1 MRRAAVSSFGISGTN
16 AHVIL
21 EQAPVE
27 GDGAATQTDEVS
39 PLGGEAL
46 PFVLS
51 GKSEAALRDQA
62 ARLSEM
68 LAAGSGVEPAG
79 IGLSLAMGR
88 SRFEHRAVVVAAR
101 ADELGSALGALAD
114 ERPGASVVRGV
125 ADGAVAP
132 VFVFPGQG
140 SQWAGMAAGLMESS
154 VVFGERMRE
163 CAAALSVHTDWSLL
177 DVLRGEPGAPGFGRV
192 DVVQPVLW
200 AVMVSLAEVWRA
212 AGVVPAAVMGHS
224 QGEIAAACVAG
235 GLSLEDGARV
245 VALRSRAIVELS
257 GLGGMVSVAE
267 PAERVEGRLV
277 AWEGRLSVAA
287 VNGPSSVV
295 VSGDDDAL
303 DELLLAC
310 KADEVRCKRID
321 VDYASHSAHVER
333 IHDRLL
339 EVLADLS
346 PRASEVPLY
355 STVTGELLDTAG
367 MDGEYWYTNLRRT
380 VLLEETSR
388 TLIEAGHRVF
398 VEVSPHPVLAV
409 GLQETFE
416 AAGSDAVA
424 LGTLRRD
431 EDEARRFMTSL
442 AEAHVQG
449 VELDWKTLFAGTGA
463 QHVDLPTYAFQHQRY
478 WLNPSAGNGAVDVSS
493 AGLKPLD
500 HAMLSSAMGL
510 AGTDGVVLT
519 GRVSIETHPWLADHA
534 VWGSVLLPG
543 TAFVELA
550 LQAADQVGCDLVE
563 ELMIEAP
570 LLIADHDAVVIQVAV
585 AAADPTGR
593 HEITVFS
600 RPADAS
606 DEAWT
611 RHAGGILATGA
622 EATDGLA
629 DWPPTGAQAVAVD
642 TLYAS
647 LADAGYEYGPLFQ
660 GLRAAW
666 RQGDDVY
673 AEVALPDEAEVDG
686 FGLHPALLDAALHA
700 MGLAAVP
707 DSDGTAGAVG
717 LPFAWTGVS
726 LSAVGA
732 QLLRVRVRRE
742 GSGASLLLADG
753 AGSHVASVESLAL
766 RPVSPEQLRGSGNA
780 HADSLFR
787 VEWSVK
793 PVGGAP
799 NAERPEGAWA
809 VIGDAEFL
817 PGTVRYADLASM
829 DEVPD
834 VVAVSFAA
842 SASPSGDMASRT
854 QELTVR
860 ALEMVQEWLASER
873 FADARLVVVTRG
885 AVFCDSPDPVQAAVW
900 GLVRTAESENPG
912 RFVLVDHDGQESGLS
927 AAVASGEPQAAVR
940 ADEVFVPRLARMP
953 LPVGQAPAL
962 VEPSG
967 TVLVTGASGVLGGV
981 VARHL
986 VAEHGVRHLLLLS
999 RRGADAPGAA
1009 ELVAELAESGAQAR
1023 FAACDVA
1030 DRGALAQALDRVESE
1045 HPLTGVVHTAGV
1057 LDDGVVSSLTPE
1069 RLAAVMRP
1077 KVDAAWNLHELTR
1090 DMDLS
1095 MFTLFSSAAGVFGGS
1110 GQANYAAANAF
1121 LDALAEARR
1130 AEGLAGQSLAWGLWA
1145 QASAMT
1151 GQLDSGDL
1159 RRMARG
1165 GLTPL
1170 SSEQGLELFDL
1181 AGGLADEAVLVP
1193 IRVDMAALR
1202 LRPEMTPLMLRG
1214 LVRVPNRRQADS
1226 GTDRSASF
1234 GRTLLALPEA
1244 EQHQLVQDL
1253 VRAQAA
1259 AVLGHDSGEAVQP
1272 ERAFTE
1278 LGFDSLTAVEL
1289 RNRMSA
1295 ATGLRLPATLV
1306 FDYPT
1311 PFAMADH
1318 IRTEIVGVQAGA
1330 VISRPTVTGTEDD
1343 PVVIVGMSCRFPGGA
1358 ESPRK
1363 LWELVAGG
1371 NEGITGL
1378 PTDRNWD
1385 VEGLY
1390 DPDPDN
1396 PGTSFTRE
1404 GGFLHDA
1411 AEFDPGFF
1419 GISPREA
1426 LAMDPQQ
1433 RLLLEGSWEA
1443 IESAGIDPASLRGT
1457 STGVF
1462 AGLMYHDYVAQLAT
1476 VPEGVEGY
1484 LATGT
1489 SGSVVSGRVSYTL
1502 GLEGPAVTVDTACSS
1517 SLVALH
1523 LAAQALR
1530 SGECS
1535 MALAGGASVMATPGS
1550 FIEFSRQ
1557 RGLAADGRC
1566 KSFAAGAD
1574 GTGWGEGVGM
1584 LLLERLSDAR
1594 RNGHQVLAVVRGSAV
1609 NQDGASNGLTAPNGP
1624 SQQRVIRQA
1633 LANAGLNP
1641 AQVDAVEAHGTGT
1654 TLGDP
1659 IEAQALLATYGQG
1672 RSEGRRPLLLGS
1684 IKSNIGHTQAA
1695 AGVAGV
1701 IKMVMA
1707 MRHGVLPQTLH
1718 VDAPTPQVDWSAGAV
1733 ELLTE
1738 SVAWPETGEARRAG
1752 VSSFGISGTNA
1763 HVIVEHTPVV
1773 EERHE
1778 PAVSLPV
1785 VPWVVSAKSDA
1796 GLSAQL
1802 ERLSASARE
1811 HSPADVGYSLATTRA
1826 AMTHRAVVIGDVT
1839 VRGTV
1844 SSGRTG
1850 VLFSGQG
1857 AQRSG
1862 MGRELYEAYP
1872 VFADAFD
1879 VVCAE
1884 LDRHLDR
1891 PVRDVVFEGGERLD
1905 QTQFTQ
1911 AGLFA
1916 LEVALFRLVSAWGV
1930 KPDYLLGHS
1939 IGELSAAH
1947 VAGVLSLEDAAK
1959 LVAARGRLMQDLPTG
1974 GAMVSLQASEDEVL
1988 PLLTDG
1994 VSVAALNGPSATVIS
2009 GDEDAVLMI
2018 AAHFAEQDRKT
2029 KRLRVSHAFHSPRM
2043 DAMLE
2048 DFRTVAET
2056 LTYRAPQTAIVSN
2069 VSGLVVSG
2077 DEMCSADYW
2086 VRHVREAVRF
2096 VDGMRALQDQGVTR
2110 YLELGPDGV
2119 LSAMGQD
2126 CVEDSAFVPVL
2137 RKDRDEA
2144 TTLVT
2149 ALAELHVRGS
2159 AVDWAA
2165 YFTGTGARRVELPT
2179 YAFQRERYWPE
2190 GGALLMGGKRAPEAA
2205 SSLDATFWDAVEQED
2220 AAALGAALGSDELA
2234 PLEAMLPVLSSWRR
2248 QSRNL
2253 STVDAWRYRATWQP
2267 VSAVPRPALQ
2277 GTWLVVAPEN
2287 HVTHPVTDG
2296 LRAHGADV
2304 IHLPLACTVGRDELA
2319 GILAGHPKLAG
2330 VVALPTAEDEPTAG
2344 AVGAEVIRTLTLVQA
2359 LGDVGGTVP
2368 LWCLTRGAV
2377 SVGRSDGTVTP
2388 SQAQAWGLG
2397 RVAALEHP
2405 QCWGG
2410 LIDLPEVLD
2419 DRAVGRV
2426 CAALAGIDTEDQ
2438 IAVRA
2443 SGVYVRRLVR
2453 TPGTGQGSPWT
2464 PRGTVLITG
2473 GTGVLGAH
2481 VARWAAR
2488 NGAER
2493 LVLTSRRGIDAPG
2506 ASELRDE
2513 LVALGAA
2520 VTVAS
2525 CDVTDR
2531 AALIELADGLRAAGS
2546 PVRAVLHT
2554 AGAAASHPL
2563 AELDADGLEAV
2574 LSAKVAGAVN
2584 LDAVFTEDDADTTLD
2599 AFVLFS
2605 SIAGV
2610 WGSGGQA
2617 AYAAANAHLD
2627 ALALSRRARGR
2638 AATSVAWGPWGGG
2651 GMAQGEAEAHL
2662 LRRGLPAMAPERAVA
2677 ALQQAL
2683 SEGDSLIT
2691 VADVDWARF
2700 APAFTALRPS
2710 PLLAELSDVRELR
2723 EKASA
2728 PADDAASAMRDRLAT
2743 STGGERTRALLE
2755 LVRKQAAVVLAHP
2768 STESVTAASTFRE
2781 LGFDSLTAVELR
2793 NRLAKETG
2801 LTLPATMV
2809 FDHPTPT
2816 VLAEHLR
2823 TELFGGELQRA
2834 DSFTAVAAT
2843 DADDPIVI
2851 VGMSCRFPGGV
2862 RSPEELWELLAAG
2875 ADGVSGFPVNRGW
2888 DLDSLYD
2895 PDPDHSGTSYV
2906 SEGGFLHDVGEF
2918 DPGFFGISPR
2928 EATAMDPQ
2936 QRLLLETSWEVFE
2949 RAGIDPA
2956 SLRGSRTGVF
2966 TGTNGQDYSA
2976 LLFMSAQNSEGHM
2989 GTGNGASAVSGRLS
3003 YTFGLEGPAVTV
3015 DTACSSSLVALHLA
3029 IQALRAGECSLAL
3042 AGGVTVM
3049 STPGAFIEFSRQRG
3063 LAEDGRCKAFA
3074 DAADGTG
3081 WGEGVGMLLVERLSD
3096 ARRNGHEVLA
3106 VVRGS
3111 AVNQDGA
3118 SNGMTAP
3125 NGPAQQRVIRQALA
3139 SAGLSASQV
3148 DVVEAHGTGTRLG
3161 DPIEAQALMATYGQ
3175 ERGHGRPLL
3184 LGSIKSN
3191 IGHTQAAAGVAGVI
3205 KMVMAMRHGT
3215 LPRTLHVD
3223 SPSSQVDWSA
3233 GAVELLTE
3241 SVGWPE
3247 TDEPWRAGVSSFG
3260 ISGTNAHTI
3269 IEQAPPA
3276 PATAA
3281 VIAPPVL
3288 PWVLAGRSER
3298 ALVAQAGLL
3307 RSHLLR
3313 RPELEPLDVAF
3324 TLATGRAALT
3334 HRAVVSGADR
3344 DALLR
3349 GVTALSEGGADAQ
3362 VTVDQEVDGQVAV
3375 LFSGQ
3380 GAQRSGMGR
3389 ELYAS
3394 YPVFADAFDAVCAEL
3409 DRHLDRPVRDV
3420 VFEGGELLDQTQFTQ
3435 AGLFALEVAL
3445 FRLVSAWGVKPDYL
3459 LGHSIGELSAAH
3471 VAGVLSLEDAA
3482 KLVAARGRLMQDL
3495 PTGGAMVSLQATE
3508 DEVLPLLTDGV
3519 SIAALN
3525 GPSATVIS
3533 GDEDAVLAIA
3543 GHFEAQDRKTKRLRV
3558 SHAFHSPRMDAMLDE
3573 FRTVAEGLTFHPPG
3587 IAIVSNVTGRTAGP
3601 EELCDPEYWVRHVRQ
3616 AVRFLEGM
3624 RGLEDLGV
3632 ATFLELGP
3640 DGVLCAM
3647 GQNCVTPEG
3656 TEFIP
3661 ALRKDRDEPATVV
3674 ASLAGL
3680 HGRGVTVD
3688 WPGFFAGTG
3697 ARSIELPTYA
3707 FQRQQYWPEPAGQES
3722 AADGGTS
3729 ALDERFWAAVEQE
3742 DLSGLV
3748 EGSGLSA
3755 DQPLSTVLPLLSS
3768 WRRQSREQS
3777 TVDAWR
3783 YRVTWKPV
3791 TATGAAAASGTWLV
3805 VAAEEHHDH
3814 PVVTGLREHGGD
3826 VELLTVGS
3834 GQPNRSVPAED
3845 LAEKLA
3851 NRAAGHGELVGVVS
3865 LLALTHSPTAA
3876 NLSLVQAL
3884 GDADVPAPL
3893 WCVTREGVSVSRTD
3907 AAPDPEQSQLW
3918 GLGRVAGLEQPH
3930 RWGGLIDLPPTT
3942 DGRAAG
3948 RVVALLTGDGAEDQV
3963 AVRSS
3968 GAFVPRIERVP
3979 APTAGPEWEPRGTV
3993 LVTDA
3998 STPLGSGA
4006 ARWLAGT
4013 EADQVVLMVPEGA
4026 EAAAEAVA
4034 QLGGRGL
4041 VVRCD
4046 VADRKALEALVRELT
4061 EGGNPVRAVLHTVGG
4076 NQLTP
4081 LDALRMDDVDGR
4093 LTAKMVG
4100 AAHLDEVFADTGLDA
4115 FVLFSTIA
4123 GVWGG
4128 GGQGA
4133 YAAAGAYLDGLAQNR
4148 RARGLAAT
4156 SVAWGPWAES
4166 ASATPED
4173 AAAEEQLRLRGL
4185 PAMLPELA
4193 LTVLRRAVTDH
4204 DPLLTVADVDWAR
4217 FVPSFTAMRPS
4228 ALFADLPEAVEA
4240 LGRDAEGEGVDKG
4253 AAEEL
4258 RQHLAGLSEADR
4270 EAELTRLVRTH
4281 AAAVLGYAGIEEVGP
4296 GRVFRELGFDSLT
4309 AVELRN
4315 RLTRAT
4321 GLRLP
4326 AGLAFDY
4333 PSAVAAA
4340 GFLHAELR
4348 FGSDTTGASLLAELD
4363 KLEAATAENEPDT
4376 LTRAKVAM
4384 RLQAFL
4390 AKWSEGGAAEADP
4403 ADVTD
4408 KLESASD
4415 DEIFDFINNELGRSN

>member
-1 MRRAAVSSFGISGTN
+1 
-16 AHVIL
+16 
-21 EQAPVE
+21 
-27 GDGAATQTDEVS
+27 
-39 PLGGEAL
+39 
-46 PFVLS
+46 
-51 GKSEAALRDQA
+51 
-62 ARLSEM
+62 
-68 LAAGSGVEPAG
+68 
-79 IGLSLAMGR
+79 
-88 SRFEHRAVVVAAR
+88 
-101 ADELGSALGALAD
+101 
-114 ERPGASVVRGV
+114 
-125 ADGAVAP
+125 
-132 VFVFPGQG
+132 
-140 SQWAGMAAGLMESS
+140 
-154 VVFGERMRE
+154 
-163 CAAALSVHTDWSLL
+163 
-177 DVLRGEPGAPGFGRV
+177 
-192 DVVQPVLW
+192 
-200 AVMVSLAEVWRA
+200 
-212 AGVVPAAVMGHS
+212 
-224 QGEIAAACVAG
+224 
-235 GLSLEDGARV
+235 
-245 VALRSRAIVELS
+245 
-257 GLGGMVSVAE
+257 
-267 PAERVEGRLV
+267 
-277 AWEGRLSVAA
+277 
-287 VNGPSSVV
+287 
-295 VSGDDDAL
+295 
-303 DELLLAC
+303 
-310 KADEVRCKRID
+310 
-321 VDYASHSAHVER
+321 
-333 IHDRLL
+333 
-339 EVLADLS
+339 
-346 PRASEVPLY
+346 
-355 STVTGELLDTAG
+355 
-367 MDGEYWYTNLRRT
+367 
-380 VLLEETSR
+380 
-388 TLIEAGHRVF
+388 
-398 VEVSPHPVLAV
+398 
-409 GLQETFE
+409 
-416 AAGSDAVA
+416 
-424 LGTLRRD
+424 
-431 EDEARRFMTSL
+431 MTSL
-442 AEAHVQG
+442 AEAHAHG
-449 VELDWKTLFAGTGA
+449 VDLDWKTLFAGTGA
-463 QHVDLPTYAFQHQRY
+463 QRVDLPTYAFQHQRY

-493 AGLKPLD
+493 AGLKSLD

-510 AGTDGVVLT
+510 AGTDGVVMT
-519 GRVSIETHPWLADHA
+519 GRVSVETHPWLADHA

-563 ELMIEAP
+563 ELTIEAP
-570 LLIADHDAVVIQVAV
+570 LVIADGDAIVIQVAV

-593 HEITVFS
+593 HEITVYS

-611 RHAGGILATGA
+611 RHASGTLATGA
-622 EATDGLA
+622 SATDGLGE
-629 DWPPTGAQAVAVD
+629 WPPAGAQAVAVD
-642 TLYAS
+642 TLYTS

-700 MGLAAVP
+700 MGLGATAET
-707 DSDGTAGAVG
+707 DTTAGAVG

-766 RPVSPEQLRGSGNA
+766 RPISPEQLRGSGHA

-787 VEWSVK
+787 VEWSTR
-793 PVGGAP
+793 PIGAE
-799 NAERPEGAWA
+799 NAEGTWA
-809 VIGDAEFL
+809 VVGDAEFL
-817 PGTVRYADLASM
+817 PDAERYADLASM
-829 DEVPD
+829 DEVPG
-834 VVAVSFAA
+834 VVAVSFAD
-842 SASPSGDMASRT
+842 SGSDSGDVVSRT
-854 QELTVR
+854 HEIAGR
-860 ALEMVQEWLASER
+860 ALQLVREWLENEQ
-873 FADARLVVVTRG
+873 FADARLVVVTQG
-885 AVFCDSPDPVQAAVW
+885 AVFCESPDPVQAAVW

-912 RFVLVDHDGQESGLS
+912 RFVLVDADGAQEPLLP
-927 AAVASGEPQAAVR
+927 AVVASGEPQAAVR
-940 ADEVFVPRLARMP
+940 AGEVFVPRLARVS
-953 LPVGQAPAL
+953 LPVEQAPAPL
-962 VEPSG
+962 EPSG

-986 VAEHGVRHLLLLS
+986 VAERGVRHLLLVS

-1030 DRGALAQALDRVESE
+1030 DRGALAQILDGIEAE
-1045 HPLTGVVHTAGV
+1045 HPLMGVVHTAGV
-1057 LDDGVVSSLTPE
+1057 LDDGVVSSLTAE
-1069 RLAAVMRP
+1069 RMAAVMRP

-1090 DMDLS
+1090 GMDLS
-1095 MFTLFSSAAGVFGGS
+1095 LFTLFSSAAGVFGGA

-1151 GQLDSGDL
+1151 GQLGSGDL

-1181 AGGLADEAVLVP
+1181 AGGLTDEAVLVP

-1202 LRPEMTPLMLRG
+1202 ARPEMTPLMLRG
-1214 LVRVPNRRQADS
+1214 LVRVPNRRQADL

-1234 GRTLLALPEA
+1234 ARTLLALPVA

-1289 RNRMSA
+1289 RNRMTA

-1311 PFAMADH
+1311 PFAMADY
-1318 IRTEIVGVQAGA
+1318 IRTEIVGVQAEAAG
-1330 VISRPTVTGTEDD
+1330 SRPALIGTGSEDD

-1358 ESPRK
+1358 ESPGK

-1443 IESAGIDPASLRGT
+1443 VESAGIDPASLRGT

-1523 LAAQALR
+1523 LAVQALR

-1594 RNGHQVLAVVRGSAV
+1594 RNGHEVLAVVRGSAV

-1633 LANAGLNP
+1633 LANAGLEP

-1672 RSEGRRPLLLGS
+1672 RSEDRPLLLGS

-1707 MRHGVLPQTLH
+1707 MRHGVLPRTLH

-1738 SVAWPETGEARRAG
+1738 SVAWPETGEPRRAG

-1778 PAVSLPV
+1778 PSVALPV
-1785 VPWVVSAKSDA
+1785 VPWVVSAKSEA
-1796 GLSAQL
+1796 GLAGQV
-1802 ERLSASARE
+1802 ERLSAFAGDRD
-1811 HSPADVGYSLATTRA
+1811 PVDVGFSLVTTRA
-1826 AMTHRAVVIGDVT
+1826 AMNHRAVVIGDRT

-1844 SSGRTG
+1844 ASGKSA

-1862 MGRELYEAYP
+1862 MGRELYESYP

-1879 VVCAE
+1879 AVCAE

-1891 PVRDVVFEGGERLD
+1891 PVREVVFEGGELLD
-1905 QTQFTQ
+1905 QTEFTQ

-1930 KPDYLLGHS
+1930 KPDFLLGHS

-1947 VAGVLSLEDAAK
+1947 VAGVLSLEDAAR
-1959 LVAARGRLMQDLPTG
+1959 LVAARGRLMQALPAG
-1974 GAMVSLQASEDEVL
+1974 GAMFSLQATEAEVV
-1988 PLLTDG
+1988 PLLGDG
-1994 VSVAALNGPSATVIS
+1994 VSIAALNGPSSTVVS
-2009 GDEDAVLMI
+2009 GDEDAVLAI
-2018 AAHFAEQDRKT
+2018 AAHFGAEGRKT

-2043 DAMLE
+2043 DAMLDE
-2048 DFRTVAET
+2048 FRAVAEG
-2056 LTYRAPQTAIVSN
+2056 LTFNAPQIAIVSN
-2069 VSGLVVSG
+2069 VSGRVVS
-2077 DEMCSADYW
+2077 DEEICSADYW

-2096 VDGMRALQDQGVTR
+2096 LDGMGALQGQGVATF
-2110 YLELGPDGV
+2110 LELGPDGV

-2137 RKDRDEA
+2137 RKERDEA
-2144 TTLVT
+2144 LTLVT
-2149 ALAELHVRGS
+2149 ALAELHVRGTS
-2159 AVDWAA
+2159 VDWAA
-2165 YFTGTGARRVELPT
+2165 YYAGTGARRVDLPT
-2179 YAFQRERYWPE
+2179 YAFQRQRYWPE
-2190 GGALLMGGKRAPEAA
+2190 GGALLMGGKGAPEAS
-2205 SSLDATFWDAVEQED
+2205 SSLDAAFWAAVEQED
-2220 AAALGAALGSDELA
+2220 VTALGAALGSDELE
-2234 PLEAMLPVLSSWRR
+2234 PLGAMLPALSSWRR

-2267 VSAVPRPALQ
+2267 VSAVPRAELT
-2277 GTWLVVAPEN
+2277 GTWLVVTPEDQAA
-2287 HVTHPVTDG
+2287 HPVTDG
-2296 LRAHGADV
+2296 IRAHGADV
-2304 IHLPLACTVGRDELA
+2304 IHLPLADTVGRDELA
-2319 GILAGHPKLAG
+2319 GIIAGYPELAG
-2330 VVALPTAEDEPTAG
+2330 VVALPAADEAPAAG
-2344 AVGAEVIRTLTLVQA
+2344 AVGAEVVRTLTLVQA
-2359 LGDVGGTVP
+2359 LGDAGRTVV

-2377 SVGRSDGTVTP
+2377 SVGRSDGTVSP
-2388 SQAQAWGLG
+2388 VQAQVWGLG

-2405 QCWGG
+2405 QRWGG
-2410 LIDLPEVLD
+2410 LLDLPEVLD
-2419 DRAVGRV
+2419 ERAVGRV
-2426 CAALAGIDTEDQ
+2426 CAALAGIDAEDQ
-2438 IAVRA
+2438 IAIRA

-2453 TPGTGQGSPWT
+2453 TPGTGQGSAWS

-2506 ASELRDE
+2506 AAELRDE
-2513 LVALGAA
+2513 LVALGTA
-2520 VTVAS
+2520 VTVAP

-2531 AALIELADGLRAAGS
+2531 AALTELADGLRAAGS

-2554 AGAAASHPL
+2554 AGEAASHPL

-2574 LSAKVAGAVN
+2574 LSAKATGATN
-2584 LDAVFTEDDADTTLD
+2584 LDAVFTDDDADGSLD

-2627 ALALSRRARGR
+2627 ALALSRRARGL
-2638 AATSVAWGPWGGG
+2638 AATSVAWGPWAEG

-2683 SEGDSLIT
+2683 SEGDSVIT
-2691 VADVDWARF
+2691 VADVDWTRF

-2710 PLLAELSDVRELR
+2710 PLLTGVSDVRELR
-2723 EKASA
+2723 ETAST
-2728 PADDAASAMRDRLAT
+2728 PTGGGTSALRDRLAKA
-2743 STGGERTRALLE
+2743 TGGERTRALLE

-2768 STESVTAASTFRE
+2768 SAEAVTTASTFRE
-2781 LGFDSLTAVELR
+2781 LGFDSLSAVELR

-2809 FDHPTPT
+2809 FDYPTPM

-2823 TELFGGELQRA
+2823 TELFGGELQTA
-2834 DSFTAVAAT
+2834 DAFTAVAAA
-2843 DADDPIVI
+2843 DHDDPIVI

-2895 PDPDHSGTSYV
+2895 PDPDHPGTSYV
-2906 SEGGFLHDVGEF
+2906 SEGGFLHDVGDF

-2949 RAGIDPA
+2949 RAGIDPV

-2976 LLFMSAQNSEGHM
+2976 LLYMSEQNAEGHM

-3139 SAGLSASQV
+3139 SAGLSAAQV

-3175 ERGHGRPLL
+3175 ERAHDRPLL

-3191 IGHTQAAAGVAGVI
+3191 IGHTQAAAGVAGII

-3241 SVGWPE
+3241 SVSWPE

-3276 PATAA
+3276 PATAVA
-3281 VIAPPVL
+3281 IAPPVL

-3313 RPELEPLDVAF
+3313 RPELGALDVAF
-3324 TLATGRAALT
+3324 SLATGRAAFT

-3344 DALLR
+3344 DVLLR
-3349 GVTALSEGGADAQ
+3349 GVTALSEGGTDLQ
-3362 VTVDQEVDGQVAV
+3362 VTVDEEVSGQLAV

-3389 ELYAS
+3389 ELYGA

-3409 DRHLDRPVRDV
+3409 DRHLDRPIREV
-3420 VFEGGELLDQTQFTQ
+3420 VFDGGELLDQTEFTQ

-3482 KLVAARGRLMQDL
+3482 RLVAARGRLMQAL
-3495 PTGGAMVSLQATE
+3495 PAGGAMVSLQATE
-3508 DEVLPLLTDGV
+3508 DEVLPHLTDGV

-3525 GPSATVIS
+3525 GPSSTVVS

-3543 GHFEAQDRKTKRLRV
+3543 AHFGAEGRKTKRLRV

-3573 FRTVAEGLTFHPPG
+3573 FRTVAEGLTFHRPEIG
-3587 IAIVSNVTGRTAGP
+3587 IVSNVTGRTAGP
-3601 EELCDPEYWVRHVRQ
+3601 DELCDPEYWVRHVRQ

-3647 GQNCVTPEG
+3647 GQNCVT
-3656 TEFIP
+3656 TEDAAFIP
-3661 ALRKDRDEPATVV
+3661 ALRKDRDEPATMV

-3680 HGRGVTVD
+3680 HGRGDTVD
-3688 WPGFFAGTG
+3688 WAAFFAGTG
-3697 ARSIELPTYA
+3697 ARRVELPTYA
-3707 FQRQQYWPEPAGQES
+3707 FQRQQYWPKPAERE
-3722 AADGGTS
+3722 AGGVGDARTS

-3742 DLSGLV
+3742 DLTSLV

-3783 YRVTWKPV
+3783 YRVTWKP
-3791 TATGAAAASGTWLV
+3791 AAESGGAAASGTWLV
-3805 VAAEEHHDH
+3805 VAAEEHHGH
-3814 PVVTGLREHGGD
+3814 PIVTGLREHGSD

-3834 GQPNRSVPAED
+3834 GTEDRSAPAEE

-3851 NRAAGHGELVGVVS
+3851 VHGELAGVVS

-3884 GDADVPAPL
+3884 GEAGVPAPL

-3907 AAPDPEQSQLW
+3907 AAPDPEQSRLW
-3918 GLGRVAGLEQPH
+3918 GLGRVAALEQPH
-3930 RWGGLIDLPPTT
+3930 RWGGLIDLPATL
-3942 DGRAAG
+3942 DERAVG
-3948 RVVALLTGDGAEDQV
+3948 RVVALLTSGSAEDQA

-3979 APTAGPEWEPRGTV
+3979 AHTSGSEWAPRGTV

-3998 STPLGSGA
+3998 STPFGSYA

-4013 EADQVVLMVPEGA
+4013 EADKVVLMVPEGA
-4026 EAAAEAVA
+4026 EPAADAVA
-4034 QLGGRGL
+4034 QLGERGT
-4041 VVRCD
+4041 VVQCD

-4061 EGGNPVRAVLHTVGG
+4061 EEGSRVRAVLHTVGG

-4081 LDALRMDDVDGR
+4081 LDVLRMDDIDGS
-4093 LTAKMVG
+4093 LTAKVVG
-4100 AAHLDEVFADTGLDA
+4100 AAHLDELFADTELDA

-4133 YAAAGAYLDGLAQNR
+4133 YAAAGAYLDGLALSR

-4156 SVAWGPWAES
+4156 SVAWGPWAET

-4185 PAMLPELA
+4185 PAMAPELA
-4193 LTVLRRAVTDH
+4193 LTALRRATTDN

-4228 ALFADLPEAVEA
+4228 ALLADLPEAVEA
-4240 LGRDAEGEGVDKG
+4240 LGRDAEGAGIDKD

-4258 RQHLAGLSEADR
+4258 RRRLAGLSEADR
-4270 EAELTRLVRTH
+4270 EAELVRLVRTH
-4281 AAAVLGYAGIEEVGP
+4281 AAAVLDYAGIEEVGP
-4296 GRVFRELGFDSLT
+4296 DRVFRELGFDSLT

-4340 GFLHAELR
+4340 GFLRTELR

-4363 KLEAATAENEPDT
+4363 KLEAAAAENEPDT

-4390 AKWSEGGAAEADP
+4390 AKWSEGATAEADP

>member
-1 MRRAAVSSFGISGTN
+1 M
-16 AHVIL
+16 
-21 EQAPVE
+21 
-27 GDGAATQTDEVS
+27 
-39 PLGGEAL
+39 
-46 PFVLS
+46 
-51 GKSEAALRDQA
+51 
-62 ARLSEM
+62 
-68 LAAGSGVEPAG
+68 
-79 IGLSLAMGR
+79 
-88 SRFEHRAVVVAAR
+88 
-101 ADELGSALGALAD
+101 
-114 ERPGASVVRGV
+114 
-125 ADGAVAP
+125 
-132 VFVFPGQG
+132 
-140 SQWAGMAAGLMESS
+140 
-154 VVFGERMRE
+154 
-163 CAAALSVHTDWSLL
+163 
-177 DVLRGEPGAPGFGRV
+177 
-192 DVVQPVLW
+192 
-200 AVMVSLAEVWRA
+200 
-212 AGVVPAAVMGHS
+212 
-224 QGEIAAACVAG
+224 
-235 GLSLEDGARV
+235 
-245 VALRSRAIVELS
+245 
-257 GLGGMVSVAE
+257 
-267 PAERVEGRLV
+267 
-277 AWEGRLSVAA
+277 
-287 VNGPSSVV
+287 
-295 VSGDDDAL
+295 
-303 DELLLAC
+303 
-310 KADEVRCKRID
+310 
-321 VDYASHSAHVER
+321 
-333 IHDRLL
+333 
-339 EVLADLS
+339 
-346 PRASEVPLY
+346 
-355 STVTGELLDTAG
+355 
-367 MDGEYWYTNLRRT
+367 
-380 VLLEETSR
+380 
-388 TLIEAGHRVF
+388 
-398 VEVSPHPVLAV
+398 
-409 GLQETFE
+409 
-416 AAGSDAVA
+416 
-424 LGTLRRD
+424 
-431 EDEARRFMTSL
+431 
-442 AEAHVQG
+442 
-449 VELDWKTLFAGTGA
+449 
-463 QHVDLPTYAFQHQRY
+463 
-478 WLNPSAGNGAVDVSS
+478 DVSS
-493 AGLKPLD
+493 AGLKSLD

-510 AGTDGVVLT
+510 AGTDGVVMT
-519 GRVSIETHPWLADHA
+519 GRVSVETHPWLADHA

-563 ELMIEAP
+563 ELTIEAP
-570 LLIADHDAVVIQVAV
+570 LVIAGQDAIVIQVAV
-585 AAADPTGR
+585 AAADLTGR
-593 HEITVFS
+593 HVITVYS

-611 RHAGGILATGA
+611 RHASGTLAAGA
-622 EATDGLA
+622 SATDGLSE
-629 DWPPTGAQAVAVD
+629 WPPAGAQAVAVD

-666 RQGDDVY
+666 RQGDEVY
-673 AEVALPDEAEVDG
+673 AEVALPDDAEVDG

-700 MGLAAVP
+700 MGLATETATAT
-707 DSDGTAGAVG
+707 DTDGTAGVVG

-742 GSGASLLLADG
+742 KSGASLLLADG
-753 AGSHVASVESLAL
+753 AGSHVASVESIAL
-766 RPVSPEQLRGSGNA
+766 RPISPEQLRGSSHA

-787 VEWSVK
+787 VEWSAK
-793 PVGGAP
+793 PVSTQ
-799 NAERPEGAWA
+799 NTEGTWA
-809 VIGDAEFL
+809 VVGGAEFL
-817 PGTVRYADLASM
+817 PGTERYEDLASV

-834 VVAVSFAA
+834 VVAVSFAG
-842 SASPSGDMASRT
+842 SGSGDVVSRT
-854 QELTVR
+854 HEIARQAMEL
-860 ALEMVQEWLASER
+860 VQGWLADER
-873 FADARLVVVTRG
+873 FADARLLVVTQG

-912 RFVLVDHDGQESGLS
+912 RFVLVDADETQEPVLQ
-927 AAVASGEPQAAVR
+927 AVVASGEPQAAVR
-940 ADEVFVPRLARMP
+940 AGEVFVPRLARVA
-953 LPVGQAPAL
+953 LPAEPQPAFA
-962 VEPSG
+962 EPSG

-986 VAEHGVRHLLLLS
+986 AAEHGVRHLLLLS
-999 RRGADAPGAA
+999 RRGADAPGTA
-1009 ELVAELAESGAQAR
+1009 ELRAELAESGAEAR

-1030 DRGALAQALDRVESE
+1030 DRDALAQVLAGLGAEN
-1045 HPLTGVVHTAGV
+1045 PLIGVVHTAGV

-1095 MFTLFSSAAGVFGGS
+1095 MFTMFSSAAGVFGGA

-1121 LDALAEARR
+1121 LDALAEVRR

-1202 LRPEMTPLMLRG
+1202 VRPEMTPLMLRG
-1214 LVRVPNRRQADS
+1214 LVRVPNRRQADV

-1234 GRTLLALPEA
+1234 GRTLLALPVA

-1311 PFAMADH
+1311 PLAMADYV
-1318 IRTEIVGVQAGA
+1318 RTEIVGVQEEAA
-1330 VISRPTVTGTEDD
+1330 TSRPALTGNGAGSGDD

-1358 ESPRK
+1358 ESPGK

-1594 RNGHQVLAVVRGSAV
+1594 RNGHEVLAVVRGSAV

-1633 LANAGLNP
+1633 LANAGLSP

-1672 RSEGRRPLLLGS
+1672 RSEGQPLWLGS

-1707 MRHGVLPQTLH
+1707 MRHGTLPRTLH
-1718 VDAPTPQVDWSAGAV
+1718 VDAPTPQVDWAAGSV

-1763 HVIVEHTPVV
+1763 HVIVEHTPAA
-1773 EERHE
+1773 EEHHE
-1778 PAVSLPV
+1778 PSVSLPV
-1785 VPWVVSAKSDA
+1785 VPWVVSAKSEA
-1796 GLSAQL
+1796 GLSAQVA
-1802 ERLSASARE
+1802 RLSEFATDQE
-1811 HSPADVGYSLATTRA
+1811 PVDVGFSLVTTRA
-1826 AMTHRAVVIGDVT
+1826 AMNHRAVVIGDRT
-1839 VRGTV
+1839 VRGAV
-1844 SSGRTG
+1844 SPGRSA

-1879 VVCAE
+1879 AVCAE
-1884 LDRHLDR
+1884 LDRHLDQ
-1891 PVRDVVFEGGERLD
+1891 PIRDVVFEGGELLD

-1959 LVAARGRLMQDLPTG
+1959 LVAARGRLMQALPAG
-1974 GAMVSLQASEDEVL
+1974 GAMVSLQATEDEVL

-1994 VSVAALNGPSATVIS
+1994 VSIAALNGPSATVVS
-2009 GDEDAVLMI
+2009 GDEDAVLAI
-2018 AAHFAEQDRKT
+2018 AAHFEAEGRKT

-2043 DAMLE
+2043 DAMLD
-2048 DFRTVAET
+2048 DFRTVAES
-2056 LTYRAPQTAIVSN
+2056 LTFHRPEIGIVSN
-2069 VSGLVVSG
+2069 VTGQVVSA
-2077 DEMCSADYW
+2077 DEICTSEYW
-2086 VRHVREAVRF
+2086 VRHVRQAVRF
-2096 VDGMRALQDQGVTR
+2096 VDGMRALQEQGVTVF
-2110 YLELGPDGV
+2110 LELGPDGV

-2126 CVEDSAFVPVL
+2126 CVEESVFVPVL

-2144 TTLVT
+2144 RTLVT

-2165 YFTGTGARRVELPT
+2165 YFAGSGARRIDLPT
-2179 YAFQRERYWPE
+2179 YAFQRERFWPE
-2190 GGALLMGGKRAPEAA
+2190 GGAPLMGGKGAPDA
-2205 SSLDATFWDAVEQED
+2205 SSLDAKFWDAVEQED
-2220 AAALGAALGSDELA
+2220 AAALGAALGSAELE
-2234 PLEAMLPVLSSWRR
+2234 PLEAMLPALSSWRR

-2253 STVDAWRYRATWQP
+2253 STVDAWRYRATWQS
-2267 VSAVPRPALQ
+2267 VSAVPRTELT
-2277 GTWLVVAPEN
+2277 GTWLVLTPEAGGAA
-2287 HVTHPVTDG
+2287 HPVADG
-2296 LRAHGADV
+2296 ISAHGADV
-2304 IHLPLACTVGRDELA
+2304 INLPLADTVGRDELA
-2319 GILAGHPKLAG
+2319 GILAGYPGLAG
-2330 VVALPTAEDEPTAG
+2330 VVALPAADVDPASG
-2344 AVGAEVIRTLTLVQA
+2344 VVGAGVLRALTLVQA
-2359 LGDVGGTVP
+2359 LGDAGRTVP

-2377 SVGRSDGTVTP
+2377 SVGRSDGIVSP
-2388 SQAQAWGLG
+2388 VQAQVWGLG

-2405 QCWGG
+2405 QHWGG

-2419 DRAVGRV
+2419 ERAVGRV
-2426 CAALAGIDTEDQ
+2426 CAALAGIDDEDQ

-2453 TPGTGQGSPWT
+2453 APGTGQGSAWS
-2464 PRGTVLITG
+2464 PRGTVLVTG

-2493 LVLTSRRGIDAPG
+2493 LVLTSRRGMDAPG
-2506 ASELRDE
+2506 AAELRDE
-2513 LVALGAA
+2513 LVSLGAA

-2531 AALIELADGLRAAGS
+2531 AALTELADGLRAAGS
-2546 PVRAVLHT
+2546 PVRALLHT
-2554 AGAAASHPL
+2554 AGEAASHPL
-2563 AELDADGLEAV
+2563 AELDASGLEAV
-2574 LSAKVAGAVN
+2574 LHAKVTGATN
-2584 LDAVFTEDDADTTLD
+2584 LDAVFTDDGDEGPLD

-2638 AATSVAWGPWGGG
+2638 AATSVAWGPWAEG

-2683 SEGDSLIT
+2683 SEGDSLIA

-2700 APAFTALRPS
+2700 APAYTALRPS
-2710 PLLAELSDVRELR
+2710 RLLAGVAEVRKLE
-2723 EKASA
+2723 ESASTA
-2728 PADDAASAMRDRLAT
+2728 VGDGTSALRDRLTAA
-2743 STGGERTRALLE
+2743 TGGERTRALLE

-2768 STESVTAASTFRE
+2768 SAESVTAASTFRE

-2793 NRLAKETG
+2793 NTLARETG

-2809 FDHPTPT
+2809 FDYPTPT
-2816 VLAEHLR
+2816 VLADHLR
-2823 TELFGGELQRA
+2823 TELFGGELQQSDA
-2834 DSFTAVAAT
+2834 FAAVAVA
-2843 DADDPIVI
+2843 DHDDPIVI

-2875 ADGVSGFPVNRGW
+2875 ADGVSAFPVNRGW

-2895 PDPDHSGTSYV
+2895 PDPDHPGTSYV
-2906 SEGGFLHDVGEF
+2906 SEGGFLHDVGDF

-2936 QRLLLETSWEVFE
+2936 QRLLLETSWEAFE

-2976 LLFMSAQNSEGHM
+2976 LLFMSAQNAEGHM

-3175 ERGHGRPLL
+3175 ERVDGRPLL

-3191 IGHTQAAAGVAGVI
+3191 IGHTQAAAGVAGII

-3247 TDEPWRAGVSSFG
+3247 TEEPWRAGVSSFG

-3276 PATAA
+3276 PAEADAA
-3281 VIAPPVL
+3281 VPPVV
-3288 PWVLAGRSER
+3288 PWVLAGRTER
-3298 ALVAQAGLL
+3298 ALVDQAGLL

-3313 RPELEPLDVAF
+3313 RPGLDALDVAF
-3324 TLATGRAALT
+3324 SLATGRAAFT
-3334 HRAVVSGADR
+3334 HRAVVSGTDR

-3349 GVTALSEGGADAQ
+3349 GVTALAEGGTDPQ
-3362 VTVDQEVDGQVAV
+3362 VTVDEEVSGQVAV

-3389 ELYAS
+3389 ELYGS

-3409 DRHLDRPVRDV
+3409 DRHLDQPIRDV

-3482 KLVAARGRLMQDL
+3482 VLVAARGRLMQAL

-3508 DEVLPLLTDGV
+3508 AEVLPLLTEHV

-3525 GPSATVIS
+3525 GPSATVVS

-3543 GHFEAQDRKTKRLRV
+3543 GHFEAEGRKTKRLRV
-3558 SHAFHSPRMDAMLDE
+3558 SHAFHSPRMDAMLDD
-3573 FRTVAEGLTFHPPG
+3573 FRTVAESLTFHQPEIG
-3587 IAIVSNVTGRTAGP
+3587 IVSNVTGRTVGP
-3601 EELCDPEYWVRHVRQ
+3601 DELCDPEYWVRHVRQ

-3632 ATFLELGP
+3632 TTFLELGP
-3640 DGVLCAM
+3640 DGVLSAM
-3647 GQNCVTPEG
+3647 GQGCVTEAAA
-3656 TEFIP
+3656 FIP
-3661 ALRKDRDEPATVV
+3661 ALRKDRDEPATMV

-3680 HGRGVTVD
+3680 HARGATVD
-3688 WPGFFAGTG
+3688 WPAFFAGTG
-3697 ARSIELPTYA
+3697 ARRVELPTYA
-3707 FQRQQYWPEPAGQES
+3707 FQRQQYWPQPAEREAGGVV
-3722 AADGGTS
+3722 ATGTS
-3729 ALDERFWAAVEQE
+3729 ALDEQFWAAVDQE
-3742 DLSGLV
+3742 DLTGLV
-3748 EGSGLSA
+3748 EGSGFSA

-3783 YRVTWKPV
+3783 YRTTWMP
-3791 TATGAAAASGTWLV
+3791 AAASGGATASGVWLV
-3805 VAAEEHHDH
+3805 VAAEDHHNH

-3826 VELLTVGS
+3826 VELLTVAS
-3834 GQPNRSVPAED
+3834 GARHRSVPAEE

-3851 NRAAGHGELVGVVS
+3851 ERPNGHGEIAGIVS
-3865 LLALTHSPTAA
+3865 LLALTHDPTEA

-3884 GDADVPAPL
+3884 GVAEVPAPL
-3893 WCVTREGVSVSRTD
+3893 WCVTRAGVSVSRTD
-3907 AAPDPEQSQLW
+3907 AAPDPEQSRLW

-3930 RWGGLIDLPPTT
+3930 RWGGLIDVPPSM
-3942 DGRAAG
+3942 DERAVS
-3948 RVVALLTGDGAEDQV
+3948 RVIALLTGSGTEDQV

-3968 GAFVPRIERVP
+3968 GAFVPRLERVP
-3979 APTAGPEWEPRGTV
+3979 AGTSGAEWAPRGTV

-3998 STPLGSGA
+3998 STPFGSHA

-4013 EADQVVLMVPEGA
+4013 EADKVVLMVPEGA
-4026 EAAAEAVA
+4026 EPATDALAALE
-4034 QLGGRGL
+4034 GRGA
-4041 VVRCD
+4041 VVHCD
-4046 VADRKALEALVRELT
+4046 VADRKALEALVLELT
-4061 EGGNPVRAVLHTVGG
+4061 DEGSPVRAVLHTVGG

-4093 LTAKMVG
+4093 LTAKVVG
-4100 AAHLDEVFADTGLDA
+4100 AAHLDEIFADTELDA

-4156 SVAWGPWAES
+4156 SVAWGPWAET
-4166 ASATPED
+4166 ATAGPEA
-4173 AAAEEQLRLRGL
+4173 AAAEERLRLRGL
-4185 PAMLPELA
+4185 PAMAPELA
-4193 LTVLRRAVTDH
+4193 LTVLRRAAGDN

-4228 ALFADLPEAVEA
+4228 ALLADLPEAVEA
-4240 LGRDAEGEGVDKG
+4240 LGRDAAGEGIDKD

-4258 RQHLAGLSEADR
+4258 RQRLAGLSEADR
-4270 EAELTRLVRTH
+4270 EAELIRLVRTH
-4281 AAAVLGYAGIEEVGP
+4281 AAAVLGYGGIEEVGP

-4340 GFLHAELR
+4340 GFLRTELR

-4363 KLEAATAENEPDT
+4363 KLEAATETNEPDT

-4390 AKWSEGGAAEADP
+4390 AKWSEDATPEADP
-4403 ADVTD
+4403 ANVTD